1 MFTRVAKLV
10 AVSAVLVSVW
20 SVPALADYLSGV
32 AAYERGQ
39 YEAARKA
46 LEPLARDGDG
56 NAQYY
61 LGLMYAEG
69 RGVGQNDALALE
81 WLTCASE
88 GSASFGKKHKAGRLS
103 ASLAESAGLS
113 DIKCR
118 FAPSSP
124 ELSEQ
129 AQQAL
134 YYLVRDGL
142 VQELLFMP
150 GDLLV
155 MATIAMANASGF
167 PRAAPDFPS
176 TR

>member
-1 MFTRVAKLV
+1 MVQRIAKLV

-20 SVPALADYLSGV
+20 SAPAWADYRSGV

-46 LEPLARDGDG
+46 LEPLARKGDG

-69 RGVGQNDALALE
+69 RGVSQDDALAVE
-81 WLTCASE
+81 WFTCASE
-88 GSASFGKKHKAGRLS
+88 GSASFGKKQKAGRLS
-103 ASLAESAGLS
+103 ANLAESAGLGGA
-113 DIKCR
+113 IKCR
-118 FAPSSP
+118 FAPSAP
-124 ELSEQ
+124 ALSEQ

-134 YYLVRDGL
+134 YYLVRDGA
-142 VQELLFMP
+142 VQKLLFMP

-155 MATIAMANASGF
+155 M
-167 PRAAPDFPS
+167 
-176 TR
+176 